1 MNLEEILDSSKDRQI
16 SDIHFLPKKD
26 HVLLCFREEGGIE
39 VIHRY
44 SLEMY
49 ALLIQK
55 IKVLGRLNISE
66 KRLPQDGAFEY
77 QDQSFRVSF
86 LKSVYGESLVIRK
99 FDRCFRSLF
108 ATGLSIPLCERLL
121 KRIECVRGIHLIAGE
136 TGMGKTTTFYGL
148 LKELTDLKYKVLTIE
163 DPVENYVED
172 LVQCQINSFSGFTY
186 ERAVFAAL
194 RQDPDYIAIGEIR
207 NEETARMALRAAL
220 TGHPV
225 ISTIHAFSY
234 KSAYEKLKE
243 FGLQKDELT
252 MLLST
257 VFYQKLVFERGGK
270 KAYGKLETN
279 PEETKLQQ
287 GAVFL

>member
-1 MNLEEILDSSKDRQI
+1 
-16 SDIHFLPKKD
+16 
-26 HVLLCFREEGGIE
+26 
-39 VIHRY
+39 
-44 SLEMY
+44 
-49 ALLIQK
+49 
-55 IKVLGRLNISE
+55 
-66 KRLPQDGAFEY
+66 
-77 QDQSFRVSF
+77 
-86 LKSVYGESLVIRK
+86 
-99 FDRCFRSLF
+99 
-108 ATGLSIPLCERLL
+108 
-121 KRIECVRGIHLIAGE
+121 
-136 TGMGKTTTFYGL
+136 
-148 LKELTDLKYKVLTIE
+148 VLTIE

-172 LVQCQINSFSGFTY
+172 LVQCQINALSGFTY

-243 FGLQKDELT
+243 FGLQKEELT

-257 VFYQKLVFERGGK
+257 VFYQKLVFEKGGK

-279 PEETKLQQ
+279 PEETILQQ
-287 GAVFL
+287 GTVLL